1 MRQQFSFWQSGCFCE
16 KPLVFWVGFRFYDSV
31 GFLNDLI
38 ECVGRTCA
46 GLADKRRGKNAQFSM
61 RDIGLAAF
69 SPFFMQCPSFLS
81 HQRQMCAGIGHGRSN
96 CQTLLGMEHIPSDNH
111 IRAMLDDVEPSSL
124 FEPFDDALAALETAG
139 ALPSL
144 TSLGGHTL
152 IALDGTQYFCSNKLS
167 CRNCSTRKH
176 ANGQIDYFHTV
187 VAASI
192 VKPGK
197 TWVLPL
203 RPEFVEPQQGY
214 DKQDCESR
222 AARRWLA
229 LNASRYCR
237 LNPVYLG
244 DDIYSKQPVCE
255 EVLAAGAHFLFVC
268 KPDSHKTIAEY
279 LTGVEVP
286 SRSRK
291 IKRGK
296 KYFNYTWRWM
306 LGLPIRDGKDA
317 LDINW
322 LEITIRDSNG
332 KTNYRNSFITD
343 LPVGAD
349 NVEHLAAAARA
360 RWKIENETFNTLK
373 TKGYNLEHNFGHGK
387 NNLSAVLVTFNL
399 IAFAIHLAAELA
411 ETEWKAAIEI
421 AGSRVRFFDNLR
433 ALTAYILFPSWDSL
447 LKTLAFQLPPPLP
460 S

>member
-1 MRQQFSFWQSGCFCE
+1 MFSVE
-16 KPLVFWVGFRFYDSV
+16 FRFYDSV

-38 ECVGRTCA
+38 ESVGRTCA
-46 GLADKRRGKNAQFSM
+46 GLADKRRGKNTQFSM
-61 RDIGLAAF
+61 RDIGLAGF
-69 SPFFMQCPSFLS
+69 SPFFMQSPSFLS
-81 HQRQMCAGIGHGRSN
+81 HQRRICEGVGQGRSN
-96 CQTLLGMEHIPSDNH
+96 CQTLLGMEHIPTDNH
-111 IRAMLDDVEPSSL
+111 IRTMLDDVEPSSL
-124 FEPFDDALAALETAG
+124 YALFDEVVAAVEAADALT
-139 ALPSL
+139 SL
-144 TSLGGHTL
+144 TSLDGHTL

-167 CRNCSTRKH
+167 CKNCSTRKQ

-197 TWVLPL
+197 NWILPL

-229 LNASRYCR
+229 LNAYRYSK

-255 EVLAAGAHFLFVC
+255 AVLAAGAHFLFVC
-268 KPDSHKTIAEY
+268 KPDSHKTIGKY
-279 LTGVEVP
+279 LSGVEVP
-286 SRSRK
+286 SLSK
-291 IKRGK
+291 IIKRGK
-296 KYFNYTWRWM
+296 RRLTYSWRWM
-306 LGLPIRDGKDA
+306 QGLPIRDGKDA
-317 LDINW
+317 LEVNW
-322 LEITIRDSNG
+322 LEITIRDSNE
-332 KTNYRNSFITD
+332 KITYRNSFITD
-343 LPVGAD
+343 LPVDAD
-349 NVEHLAAAARA
+349 NVEDLAAAGRA

-387 NNLSAVLVTFNL
+387 NNLSAVLATLNL

-411 ETEWKAAIEI
+411 DGTWKAAIEV
-421 AGSRVRFFDNLR
+421 AGARVAFFGNLR
-433 ALTAYILFPSWDSL
+433 ALTTYLLFPSWESL
-447 LKTLAFQLPPPLP
+447 LKTLAFQLTPPLP